1 MKIPRVWEC
10 CKEWGQL
17 ASQGTFQAGLGS
29 GPEGAGQEGGNSS
42 VPPWGSSQPAPS
54 PFLATPSPNPGKRHL
69 MGLEDIVKKRASSR
83 GSSETWALVLA
94 LQRHWAGHHPS
105 PSLRFCRSLHKEVAL
120 SELQVPF
127 GSDRL

>member
-17 ASQGTFQAGLGS
+17 ASQGTFQAGLGN
-29 GPEGAGQEGGNSS
+29 GPEGAGRGGGNSS

-69 MGLEDIVKKRASSR
+69 MGLEDIIKKEEGIIMWDFGDLGPHSGSAVTLSR
-83 GSSETWALVLA
+83 
-94 LQRHWAGHHPS
+94 S
-105 PSLRFCRSLHKEVAL
+105 PSL
-120 SELQVPF
+120 SEPLFLQEF
-127 GSDRL
+127 A